1 MRLLTAIRSS
11 FQYDRASRLYNAHQ
25 YEDALFQLDKIQ
37 PNEEMA
43 AKIVLFR
50 AAIRH
55 RMSDFSEAE
64 RLYCQFREHESIK
77 ITPESDRVYLEKY
90 SEYYRRNA
98 LKRMGED
105 PDAGVSIAELLNYA
119 QQASYLTRSEFVP
132 PSEP

>member
-1 MRLLTAIRSS
+1 
-11 FQYDRASRLYNAHQ
+11 
-25 YEDALFQLDKIQ
+25 
-37 PNEEMA
+37 
-43 AKIVLFR
+43 
-50 AAIRH
+50 
-55 RMSDFSEAE
+55 MSDFSEAE
-64 RLYCQFREHESIK
+64 RLYCQFREQESIK